1 MTDKAIAAKAVTA
14 AKLALKKAHEKRWA
28 AEQKYEAK
36 ERALKKAEQIVSRYR
51 VAAIQA
57 GNIAIQAR
65 SIEQGLGIAL
75 ERAWEAWDGLN
86 AFPIEEGQ

>member
-1 MTDKAIAAKAVTA
+1 MTDKAIAAKAVTD
-14 AKLALKKAHEKRWA
+14 AKNALKRSHEKRWA
-28 AEQKYEAK
+28 AEQKYEEK
-36 ERALKKAEQIVSRYR
+36 ERALKKAERIVSRYR
-51 VAAIQA
+51 IA
-57 GNIAIQAR
+57 AIQAR